1 MYCPNI
7 TTASTDQTKYNLNSI
22 IMMDNMNYIIISRL
36 CYLVGGD
43 KSYYLFFLFIY
54 YCVFVL
60 PEGRRPS
67 SSYPGGGVGP
77 QVAD

>member
-1 MYCPNI
+1 MGKGL
-7 TTASTDQTKYNLNSI
+7 DSI
-22 IMMDNMNYIIISRL
+22 IIQHSGR
-36 CYLVGGD
+36 G
-43 KSYYLFFLFIY
+43 FLEKEKAADSVVIR
-54 YCVFVL
+54 VFVL